1 MPSFA
6 LLKSKINVLSKIR
19 EFLIY
24 KSYKGFKVSFFI
36 SRNLTFHHKPI
47 STLLN
52 RIFRLQRE

>member
-24 KSYKGFKVSFFI
+24 KSYQGFKVSFLSLEI
-36 SRNLTFHHKPI
+36 
-47 STLLN
+47 
-52 RIFRLQRE
+52 